1 MTLRGAI
8 TALLERRAA
17 LDPSERPVR
26 WQVYE
31 DTEGRHVVLTLV
43 LDIGEQALAETE
55 KVAAEEGADLV
66 EYLRGCAG

>member
-8 TALLERRAA
+8 TALLRQRAA

-31 DTEGRHVVLTLV
+31 DSDGEFVVLTLR
-43 LDIGEQALAETE
+43 LDVGEQALAETE
-55 KVAAEEGADLV
+55 KIAAENGADLV
-66 EYLRGCAG
+66 EYLEGCAG